1 MGFFK
6 FLFSKA
12 FLLQLLL
19 AFVVIVIL
27 GFLTMQ
33 WLSYNTNHDEHIDVP
48 DLSRMSLDVVQ
59 DKLDEMN
66 LSYNVLDSAN
76 YNPDFPKYA
85 VIEQTPAPGKKV
97 KEKRTIYLT
106 LNKSG
111 YAEIEIP
118 DLIHN
123 TKRQAIPTL
132 RSLGF
137 EIGEITY
144 KPDIA
149 RDAVLE
155 LRANGK
161 TLKAGDKLKKT
172 TEIDLVLGEGTKD
185 YNTAD

>member
-1 MGFFK
+1 MSFFK
-6 FLFSKA
+6 FLISKA
-12 FLLQLLL
+12 FLIQLVL
-19 AFVVIVIL
+19 ALVVIVIL

-33 WLSYNTNHDEHIDVP
+33 WLSYSTNHDEHIDVP

-59 DKLDEMN
+59 EKLDEMN
-66 LSYNVLDSAN
+66 LSYKVLDSAN
-76 YNPDFPKYA
+76 YNPEFPKYA
-85 VIEQTPAPGKKV
+85 VIEQTPTPGKKV

-111 YAEIEIP
+111 YAQVEIP

-161 TLKAGDKLKKT
+161 TIEAGDKLTKT
-172 TEIDLVLGEGTKD
+172 TKIDLVLGAGTID
-185 YNTAD
+185 YNTAN